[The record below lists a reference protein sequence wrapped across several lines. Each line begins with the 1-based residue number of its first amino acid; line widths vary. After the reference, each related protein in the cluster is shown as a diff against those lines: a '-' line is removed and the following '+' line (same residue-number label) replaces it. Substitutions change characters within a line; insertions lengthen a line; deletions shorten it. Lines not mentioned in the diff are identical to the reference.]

1 MITSLDI
8 ISAMKKLKEQGIKP
22 IVTDKD
28 FWETA
33 MFTITVPSFSRPLE
47 KKEKPM
53 KKGMPTK
60 KMPKGGKK
68 GKGC

>member
-1 MITSLDI
+1 M
-8 ISAMKKLKEQGIKP
+8 
-22 IVTDKD
+22 
-28 FWETA
+28 
-33 MFTITVPSFSRPLE
+33 PSFSRPLE